1 MGKDMANR
9 MDELRSK
16 HSKTLETI
24 TRQTLERFE
33 SEECI
38 GKEISEVRKYEQES
52 RDTLSRT
59 KTWMNEERQKFESE
73 LIGMKRDAMLALHS
87 AEDRL
92 REEYECDMRT
102 GIEIGHQIGNNRKSK
117 MIQSIETHLEQVMS
131 KHQDRVENEIDAF
144 RSSRARLRREMRT
157 NRSRELEDVRVRVSS
172 DEMEQFRV
180 LNEKHEE
187 AMSEAAERHRS
198 VLIRARSPSSH
209 VVSSEEEEED
219 EVGDVVGCV
228 DVGTRNGRRDLRR
241 RLLLTNEKG
250 QEMFTPLYVHVGESV
265 VYVLVRALFFDS
277 LSTAL
282 PTQSYS
288 NTNDTRTTQVHD

>member
-1 MGKDMANR
+1 
-9 MDELRSK
+9 
-16 HSKTLETI
+16 
-24 TRQTLERFE
+24 
-33 SEECI
+33 
-38 GKEISEVRKYEQES
+38 
-52 RDTLSRT
+52 
-59 KTWMNEERQKFESE
+59 MNEERQKFESE

-92 REEYECDMRT
+92 RVEYECDLRT

-180 LNEKHEE
+180 LSEKHEE

-209 VVSSEEEEED
+209 VVSSEEEEE
-219 EVGDVVGCV
+219 EEEEIGDVVGCV
-228 DVGTRNGRRDLRR
+228 DVSTRNGRRDLRR

-265 VYVLVRALFFDS
+265 VYVVRVLFSHVTHFQ
-277 LSTAL
+277 LHFQL
-282 PTQSYS
+282 
-288 NTNDTRTTQVHD
+288 NRTRTQVHD

>member
-1 MGKDMANR
+1 
-9 MDELRSK
+9 
-16 HSKTLETI
+16 
-24 TRQTLERFE
+24 
-33 SEECI
+33 
-38 GKEISEVRKYEQES
+38 
-52 RDTLSRT
+52 
-59 KTWMNEERQKFESE
+59 
-73 LIGMKRDAMLALHS
+73 
-87 AEDRL
+87 
-92 REEYECDMRT
+92 
-102 GIEIGHQIGNNRKSK
+102 
-117 MIQSIETHLEQVMS
+117 MS

-180 LNEKHEE
+180 LSEKHEE

-219 EVGDVVGCV
+219 EAGDVVGCV
-228 DVGTRNGRRDLRR
+228 DVSTRNGRRDLRR

-265 VYVLVRALFFDS
+265 VYVVVRAICHS

-288 NTNDTRTTQVHD
+288 NNTGTRSERIH